1 MSHLHGSSL
10 IAGAHVFGG
19 GGLGTLAESI
29 PATGERGAGYAYK
42 GLSFPADNGKEIR
55 GQVIAPPSS
64 GAFFAYNDTSYTL
77 IGAADGPYWFDWK
90 LWVDGVPSAVDIG
103 YGAGIARVFLQ
114 VGPAYSVVSATTDDA
129 VFSGESVVSGSASSV
144 FSSINATTDDA
155 VFSGLSRVF
164 PSCRINATTENAVFS
179 GLTVGGGSITYSRA
193 PSGSGYRRT
202 SESYTRPQ
210 QINTVRH

>member
-29 PATGERGAGYAYK
+29 PANGDKGPGYAYK

-55 GQVIAPPSS
+55 GQVITPPSGGS
-64 GAFFAYNDTSYTL
+64 FFAYNDTSYTL
-77 IGAADGPYWFDWK
+77 IGASDGPYWFDWK

-114 VGPAYSVVSATTDDA
+114 VGPAYSAVSVTTDDA
-129 VFSGESVVSGSASSV
+129 VFSGGAGVYAGAS
-144 FSSINATTDDA
+144 SSINATTDDA
-155 VFSGLSRVF
+155 VFSGSTV
-164 PSCRINATTENAVFS
+164 
-179 GLTVGGGSITYSRA
+179 VGGGF
-193 PSGSGYRRT
+193 SGSISDADIARIVSAVLAALQATAIPVNVKKVNDRT
-202 SESYTRPQ
+202 VVGQGLAPPNHWRPE
-210 QINTVRH
+210 